1 LGGQGAVWKRYNTF
15 AGISIWV
22 ALSCLDQWIRE
33 EDREGSAERN
43 RVVRETTPGVSQ
55 QEQESMSDLERYV
68 KKRKRRD
75 SEFAEGFE
83 VGYSN
88 FKVGV
93 LLRQAREKAGMT
105 QDDVARRLRTK
116 KSAISRIENHA
127 EDIRL
132 STIQKYAKALGKN
145 LRVEILG

>member
-1 LGGQGAVWKRYNTF
+1 
-15 AGISIWV
+15 
-22 ALSCLDQWIRE
+22 
-33 EDREGSAERN
+33 
-43 RVVRETTPGVSQ
+43 
-55 QEQESMSDLERYV
+55 MSDLERYV
-68 KKRKRRD
+68 KKRKRLD
-75 SEFAEGFE
+75 PEFAEGFD

-116 KSAISRIENHA
+116 KPAISRIENHA

-132 STIQKYAKALGKN
+132 STIQKYAKALNRKFSKLFQAG
-145 LRVEILG
+145 RSTESMSLGQRSIKFS